1 MGLADSALVTPDI
14 LIRPAGAKDLPA
26 IIALYAD
33 DMLGQ
38 SRETPDARIAEAY
51 LHAFDA
57 IQRDP
62 NHILAV
68 VETEGAVV
76 GTLLLSFLPGLSRR
90 GAWRAQIEA
99 MRVARSR
106 RGQGLGQ
113 VMLDWV
119 EQHARERGCD
129 LIQLT
134 SDRARADA
142 HRFYERAGFE
152 PTHIGF
158 KRFLR

>member
-1 MGLADSALVTPDI
+1 VTPDI
-14 LIRPAGAKDLPA
+14 LIRPAGAADLPV

-33 DMLGQ
+33 DILGQ
-38 SRETPDARIAEAY
+38 SREVPDAQIADEY
-51 LHAFDA
+51 TKAFDA

-62 NHILAV
+62 NHFLVV
-68 VETEGAVV
+68 VETEGGVV

-119 EQHARERGCD
+119 EQQARARGCD

-134 SDRARADA
+134 SDRVRVDA

-158 KRFLR
+158 KRVLR

>member
-1 MGLADSALVTPDI
+1 MAPDN
-14 LIRPAGAKDLPA
+14 LIRPAGAEDLPA
-26 IIALYAD
+26 IVALYAD
-33 DMLGQ
+33 DILGQ
-38 SRETPDARIAEAY
+38 SREVPDAQMADEY
-51 LHAFDA
+51 LRAFDA
-57 IQRDP
+57 IQNDP
-62 NHILAV
+62 NHILVV
-68 VETEGAVV
+68 VETEGGVV

-99 MRVARSR
+99 MRVAQSW
-106 RGQGLGQ
+106 RGLGLGQ

-119 EQHARERGCD
+119 DQRAREQGCA

-134 SDRARADA
+134 SDRSRADA

-158 KRFLR
+158 KRVLR